1 MGIPMIIGVT
11 GHRAIR
17 EQDIPVLRAIVTA
30 ELKKM
35 MTTYPHSSFIM
46 LNSVASGADSLCAEA
61 ALSIGMK
68 LVCPLPMPVS
78 EYRKDFS
85 GKDAILFDDLIQRA
99 DRVFVAP
106 DTEPVPV
113 HSTRDDHYRQAG
125 IFVVTRCQLLL
136 ALWDGSKAK
145 SHGCG
150 TSEMVAYVMN
160 QNGAAG
166 ESAVRAANK
175 GAVLHID
182 TPQQKAGLHEL
193 APKVRLLE
201 NEPGSLQKTWA
212 KLDMMNAKAE
222 DAVEGSMAEL
232 EWETDLRFR

>member
-30 ELKKM
+30 ELNKM
-35 MTTYPHSSFIM
+35 MATYPHSSFVM

-61 ALSIGMK
+61 ALSIGMR
-68 LVCPLPMPVS
+68 LVCPLPTPVS

-113 HSTRDDHYRQAG
+113 HATRDDHYRQAG
-125 IFVVTRCQLLL
+125 IFVATRCQLLL
-136 ALWDGSKAK
+136 ALWDGSDAK
-145 SHGCG
+145 PHGCG
-150 TSEMVAYVMN
+150 TAEMVAYMLN
-160 QNGAAG
+160 QDGAAG

-212 KLDMMNAKAE
+212 DIDKLNAQEK
-222 DAVEGSMAEL
+222 DAPEGSMPQPD
-232 EWETDLRFR
+232 WGTDLRFR